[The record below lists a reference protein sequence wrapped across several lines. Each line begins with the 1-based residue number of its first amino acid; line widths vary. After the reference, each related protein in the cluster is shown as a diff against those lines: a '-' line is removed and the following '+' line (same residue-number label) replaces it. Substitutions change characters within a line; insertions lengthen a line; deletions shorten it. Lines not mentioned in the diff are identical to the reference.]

1 LKKKSVLKRD
11 NLNNLV
17 RGTTFFQ
24 HSGIAITFVFMP
36 IIASGVAESIFEIG
50 IIVAA
55 FAFAQ
60 ILTETYFGRM
70 SDRKAKRLLFIRVGF
85 ILCALTFGLHY
96 FADNT
101 TYLIIAR
108 IGAGIASGI
117 MIPPML
123 AYAYEAGKGKSKV
136 ASVISFHALGWLAG
150 IVAAGIA
157 NDEKLIFVVSSGFFI
172 IGFLL
177 SLRLPKLQT
186 EKIIGKGIIKKIIV
200 KNKFLFSS
208 LLIRHIG
215 AAAAWTVLPIML
227 MEYFGAELYQV
238 SIVYVANT
246 LTAFLV
252 MNLMSKRIQIQNIT
266 KYKIGIGMTVIV
278 FVGLALI
285 TDWWM
290 AWPFMAIVG
299 CSWAFLFIG
308 GNFHL
313 MENNPRSTSTA
324 IFSSTLAIS
333 TVIGPVIAGAI
344 AYYTDYTVV
353 MYFSIIVTL
362 FAFIISSKMKS
373 EKPNEVPI

>member
-1 LKKKSVLKRD
+1 MSQKVSLS
-11 NLNNLV
+11 NLV
-17 RGTTFFQ
+17 RGSTFFQ

-36 IIASGVAESIFEIG
+36 IIASGVADTVFEIG

-101 TYLIIAR
+101 TYLLIAR
-108 IGAGIASGI
+108 IGAGISSGI

-150 IVAAGIA
+150 IVAAGFA
-157 NDEKLIFVVSSGFFI
+157 NDERLIFVISSGFFI
-172 IGFLL
+172 IGFLI
-177 SLRLPKLQT
+177 SLKLPKLQT
-186 EKIIGKGIIKKIIV
+186 AKIVGKGIIKKIIV

-215 AAAAWTVLPIML
+215 AAAAWTILPIML

-252 MNLMSKRIQIQNIT
+252 MNLMSNKIQIKNIT
-266 KYKIGIGMTVIV
+266 KFKIGIGMTVIV
-278 FVGLALI
+278 FVGLSMI

-290 AWPFMAIVG
+290 AMPFMAIVG

-353 MYFSIIVTL
+353 MYFAIIVTL
-362 FAFIISSKMKS
+362 SAFIISSRMKS

>member
-1 LKKKSVLKRD
+1 MLQRD

-36 IIASGVAESIFEIG
+36 IIASSVAKSVFEIG
-50 IIVAA
+50 IVVAS

-70 SDRKAKRLLFIRVGF
+70 SDRKAKRLLFIRAGF
-85 ILCALTFGLHY
+85 ILCAITFGLHY

-108 IGAGIASGI
+108 LGAGIASGI

-150 IVAAGIA
+150 IVAAGFA
-157 NDEKLIFVVSSGFFI
+157 NDEKLIFVVSSCFFI
-172 IGFLL
+172 IGFII
-177 SLRLPKLQT
+177 SLKLPKIQT
-186 EKIIGKGIIKKIIV
+186 EKIVEKGIIKKIIV

-208 LLIRHIG
+208 LLIRHVG

-238 SIVYVANT
+238 SMVYVANT

-266 KYKIGIGMTVIV
+266 KFKIGIGMTVIV

-285 TDWWM
+285 TEWWM

-333 TVIGPVIAGAI
+333 TVIGPVIAGGI
-344 AYYTDYTVV
+344 AYYTNYTAV
-353 MYFSIIVTL
+353 MVFAIIVAL
-362 FAFIISSKMKS
+362 SAFIISTRMKS
-373 EKPNEVPI
+373 EKPNEVHI

>member
-1 LKKKSVLKRD
+1 MSQKVSLS
-11 NLNNLV
+11 NLV
-17 RGTTFFQ
+17 RGSTFFQ

-36 IIASGVAESIFEIG
+36 IIASGVAESVFEIG

-101 TYLIIAR
+101 TYLLIAR
-108 IGAGIASGI
+108 IGAGISSGI

-136 ASVISFHALGWLAG
+136 ASIISFHALGWLAG
-150 IVAAGIA
+150 IVAAGFA
-157 NDEKLIFVVSSGFFI
+157 NDEKLIFLISSGFFI
-172 IGFLL
+172 IGFLI
-177 SLRLPKLQT
+177 SLKLPKLQT
-186 EKIIGKGIIKKIIV
+186 AKIVGKGIIKKIIV

-215 AAAAWTVLPIML
+215 AAAAWTILPIML
-227 MEYFGAELYQV
+227 MEYFDAELYQV

-278 FVGLALI
+278 FVGLSMI

-290 AWPFMAIVG
+290 AMPFMAIVG

-313 MENNPRSTSTA
+313 MENNPKSTSTA

-344 AYYTDYTVV
+344 AYYTDYTIV

-362 FAFIISSKMKS
+362 SAFIISSRMKS

>member
-1 LKKKSVLKRD
+1 MLKRD

-36 IIASGVAESIFEIG
+36 IIASGVAESVFEIG

-101 TYLIIAR
+101 THLIIAR
-108 IGAGIASGI
+108 LGAGIASGI

-150 IVAAGIA
+150 IVAAGLA
-157 NDEKLIFVVSSGFFI
+157 NDEKLIFIVSSGFFI

-238 SIVYVANT
+238 SIIYVANT

-344 AYYTDYTVV
+344 AYYTDYTIV

-362 FAFIISSKMKS
+362 TAFIISSKMKS

>member
-1 LKKKSVLKRD
+1 MLQRD

-36 IIASGVAESIFEIG
+36 IIASLVAESVFEIG
-50 IIVAA
+50 IIVAS

-85 ILCALTFGLHY
+85 ILCAITFGLHY

-108 IGAGIASGI
+108 LGAGIASGI

-136 ASVISFHALGWLAG
+136 ASVISFHALGWMAG
-150 IVAAGIA
+150 IVAAGLA
-157 NDEKLIFVVSSGFFI
+157 NDEKLIFVVSSCFFI
-172 IGFLL
+172 IGFII
-177 SLRLPKLQT
+177 SLKLPKIQT
-186 EKIIGKGIIKKIIV
+186 EKIVEKGIIKKIIV

-238 SIVYVANT
+238 SMIYVANT

-266 KYKIGIGMTVIV
+266 KFKIGIGMTVIV

-333 TVIGPVIAGAI
+333 TVIGPVIAGGI
-344 AYYTDYTVV
+344 AYYTDYTTVMIFAVV
-353 MYFSIIVTL
+353 VTL
-362 FAFIISSKMKS
+362 TAFIISTKMKS

>member
-1 LKKKSVLKRD
+1 MLKRD

-344 AYYTDYTVV
+344 AYYTDYTMV

>member
-1 LKKKSVLKRD
+1 MSQKIG
-11 NLNNLV
+11 LNNLV
-17 RGTTFFQ
+17 RGSTFFQ

-36 IIASGVAESIFEIG
+36 IIASGVAESVFEIG

-101 TYLIIAR
+101 TYLLIAR
-108 IGAGIASGI
+108 IGAGISSGI

-150 IVAAGIA
+150 IVAAGFV

-172 IGFLL
+172 IGFLI
-177 SLRLPKLQT
+177 SLKLPKLQT
-186 EKIIGKGIIKKIIV
+186 AKIVGKGIIKKIIV

-208 LLIRHIG
+208 LLIRHVG
-215 AAAAWTVLPIML
+215 AAAAWTILPIML

-252 MNLMSKRIQIQNIT
+252 MNLMSNKIQIKNIT
-266 KYKIGIGMTVIV
+266 KFKIGIGMTVIV
-278 FVGLALI
+278 FVGLSMI

-290 AWPFMAIVG
+290 AMPFMAIVG

-313 MENNPRSTSTA
+313 MENNPKSTSTA

-362 FAFIISSKMKS
+362 SAFIISSRMKS

>member
-1 LKKKSVLKRD
+1 MLNRD

-36 IIASGVAESIFEIG
+36 IIASGVAESVFEIG

-101 TYLIIAR
+101 THLIIAR

-150 IVAAGIA
+150 IVAAGLA

-172 IGFLL
+172 IGFLI
-177 SLRLPKLQT
+177 SLKLPKLQT
-186 EKIIGKGIIKKIIV
+186 EKIVGKGIIKKIIV

-215 AAAAWTVLPIML
+215 AAAAWTILPIML

-344 AYYTDYTVV
+344 AYYTDYTIV

>member
-1 LKKKSVLKRD
+1 VLQGN
-11 NLNNLV
+11 NLSNLV

-36 IIASGVAESIFEIG
+36 IIASGVTNSVFEIG
-50 IIVAA
+50 IIVAS

-60 ILTETYFGRM
+60 ILSETYFGRM

-85 ILCALTFGLHY
+85 ILCAITFGLHY

-101 TYLIIAR
+101 TYLLLAR

-117 MIPPML
+117 TIPSMI

-136 ASVISFHALGWLAG
+136 ASMISFHALGWLAG

-157 NDEKLIFVVSSGFFI
+157 NDEKLIFVISGGLFI
-172 IGFLL
+172 IGFLI
-177 SLRLPKLQT
+177 SLKLPKLQI
-186 EKIIGKGIIKKIIV
+186 EKVIGKGIIKKIIV

-215 AAAAWTVLPIML
+215 AAAAWTILPIML

-252 MNLMSKRIQIQNIT
+252 MNLMSKRIQIKNIT
-266 KYKIGIGMTVIV
+266 KFKIGIGMTVSV
-278 FVGLALI
+278 FVGLSLI

-290 AWPFMAIVG
+290 AMPFMAIVG

-344 AYYTDYTVV
+344 AYYTNYTAVMMFAVV
-353 MYFSIIVTL
+353 VTL
-362 FAFIISSKMKS
+362 CAFIISSRMKS
-373 EKPNEVPI
+373 ERPNEVPI

>member
-1 LKKKSVLKRD
+1 MSQKASLS
-11 NLNNLV
+11 NLV
-17 RGTTFFQ
+17 RGSTFFQ

-36 IIASGVAESIFEIG
+36 IIASGVADTVFEIG

-101 TYLIIAR
+101 TYLLIAR
-108 IGAGIASGI
+108 IGAGISSGI

-150 IVAAGIA
+150 IVAAGFA
-157 NDEKLIFVVSSGFFI
+157 NDERLIFVISSGFFI
-172 IGFLL
+172 IGFLI
-177 SLRLPKLQT
+177 SLKLPKLQT
-186 EKIIGKGIIKKIIV
+186 AKIVGKGIIKKIIV

-208 LLIRHIG
+208 LLIRHVG

-252 MNLMSKRIQIQNIT
+252 MNLMSNKIQIKNIT
-266 KYKIGIGMTVIV
+266 KFKIGIGMTVIV
-278 FVGLALI
+278 FVGLSMI

-290 AWPFMAIVG
+290 AMPFMAIVG

-344 AYYTDYTVV
+344 AYYTDYTIV

-362 FAFIISSKMKS
+362 LAFIISSKMKS

>member
-1 LKKKSVLKRD
+1 MLQRD

-36 IIASGVAESIFEIG
+36 IIASSVAKSVFEIG
-50 IIVAA
+50 IIVAS

-60 ILTETYFGRM
+60 ILSETYFGRM
-70 SDRKAKRLLFIRVGF
+70 SDRKAKRLLFIRIGF
-85 ILCALTFGLHY
+85 VLCAATFGLHY

-108 IGAGIASGI
+108 LGAGIASGI

-150 IVAAGIA
+150 IVAAGFA
-157 NDEKLIFVVSSGFFI
+157 NDERLIFVISSGFFI
-172 IGFLL
+172 IGFLI
-177 SLRLPKLQT
+177 SLKLPKLQT
-186 EKIIGKGIIKKIIV
+186 AKIVGKGIIKKIIV

-215 AAAAWTVLPIML
+215 AAAAWTILPIML
-227 MEYFGAELYQV
+227 MEYYGAELYQV

-252 MNLMSKRIQIQNIT
+252 MNLMSNKIQIKNIT
-266 KYKIGIGMTVIV
+266 KFKIGIGMTVIV
-278 FVGLALI
+278 FVGLSMI

-290 AWPFMAIVG
+290 AMPFMAIVG

-344 AYYTDYTVV
+344 AYYTDYTIV

-362 FAFIISSKMKS
+362 LAFIISSKMQS

>member
-1 LKKKSVLKRD
+1 MLQRN

-36 IIASGVAESIFEIG
+36 IIASVVAKSVFEIG
-50 IIVAA
+50 IIVAS

-85 ILCALTFGLHY
+85 ILCAITFGLHY

-108 IGAGIASGI
+108 LGAGIASGI

-157 NDEKLIFVVSSGFFI
+157 NDEKLIFVISSGFFI
-172 IGFLL
+172 IGFLI
-177 SLRLPKLQT
+177 SLKLPKLQT

-238 SIVYVANT
+238 SMIYVANT

-266 KYKIGIGMTVIV
+266 KFKIGIGMTVIV
-278 FVGLALI
+278 FLGLALI
-285 TDWWM
+285 TEWWM

-344 AYYTDYTVV
+344 AYYTNYTAV
-353 MYFSIIVTL
+353 MVFAIIVTL
-362 FAFIISSKMKS
+362 SAFIISTRMKS

>member
-1 LKKKSVLKRD
+1 MLQGD

-36 IIASGVAESIFEIG
+36 IIASTVAKSVFEIG
-50 IIVAA
+50 IIVAS

-60 ILTETYFGRM
+60 ILSETYFGRM

-85 ILCALTFGLHY
+85 VLCAATFGLHY

-108 IGAGIASGI
+108 LGAGIASGI

-157 NDEKLIFVVSSGFFI
+157 NDEKLIFVVSSCFFI
-172 IGFLL
+172 IGFII
-177 SLRLPKLQT
+177 SLRLPKIQT
-186 EKIIGKGIIKKIIV
+186 ERIVEEGVIKRIIV

-208 LLIRHIG
+208 LLIRHVG

-252 MNLMSKRIQIQNIT
+252 MNLMSKRIKIQNIT
-266 KYKIGIGMTVIV
+266 KFKIGIGMTVLV
-278 FVGLALI
+278 FVGLSLI

-290 AWPFMAIVG
+290 AFPFMAIVG

-333 TVIGPVIAGAI
+333 TVIGPVIAGII
-344 AYYTDYTVV
+344 AYYTDYTSVMMFAVV
-353 MYFSIIVTL
+353 VTL
-362 FAFIISSKMKS
+362 SAFIISSRMKS

>member
-1 LKKKSVLKRD
+1 MSQKIGLS
-11 NLNNLV
+11 NLV
-17 RGTTFFQ
+17 RGSTFFQ

-36 IIASGVAESIFEIG
+36 IIASGVAESVFEIG

-101 TYLIIAR
+101 TYLLIAR
-108 IGAGIASGI
+108 IGAGISSGI

-150 IVAAGIA
+150 IVAAGFA
-157 NDEKLIFVVSSGFFI
+157 NDERLIFVISSGFFI
-172 IGFLL
+172 IGFLI
-177 SLRLPKLQT
+177 SLKLPKLQT
-186 EKIIGKGIIKKIIV
+186 AKIVGKGIIKKIIV

-208 LLIRHIG
+208 LLIRHVG
-215 AAAAWTVLPIML
+215 AAAAWTILPIML

-252 MNLMSKRIQIQNIT
+252 MNLMSNKIQIKNIT
-266 KYKIGIGMTVIV
+266 KFKIGIGMTVIV
-278 FVGLALI
+278 FVGLSMI

-290 AWPFMAIVG
+290 AMPFMAIVG

-344 AYYTDYTVV
+344 AYYTDYTIV

-362 FAFIISSKMKS
+362 LAFIISSKMQS

>member
-1 LKKKSVLKRD
+1 MSQKIGLS
-11 NLNNLV
+11 NLV
-17 RGTTFFQ
+17 RGSTFFQ

-36 IIASGVAESIFEIG
+36 IIASGVAESVFEIG

-101 TYLIIAR
+101 TYLLIAR
-108 IGAGIASGI
+108 IGAGISSGI

-150 IVAAGIA
+150 IVAAGFA
-157 NDEKLIFVVSSGFFI
+157 NDERLIFVISSGFFI
-172 IGFLL
+172 IGFLI
-177 SLRLPKLQT
+177 SLKLPKLQT
-186 EKIIGKGIIKKIIV
+186 AKIVGKGIIKKIIV

-215 AAAAWTVLPIML
+215 AAAAWTILPIML

-278 FVGLALI
+278 FVGLSMI

-290 AWPFMAIVG
+290 AMPFMAIVG

-324 IFSSTLAIS
+324 IFSSTLAFS

-344 AYYTDYTVV
+344 AYYTDYTIV
-353 MYFSIIVTL
+353 MYFSIIVSL
-362 FAFIISSKMKS
+362 SAFIISSRMKS

>member
-1 LKKKSVLKRD
+1 VLQRD

-36 IIASGVAESIFEIG
+36 IIASTVAKSVFEIG
-50 IIVAA
+50 IVVAS

-70 SDRKAKRLLFIRVGF
+70 SDRKAKRLLFIRAGF
-85 ILCALTFGLHY
+85 ILCAITFGLHY

-108 IGAGIASGI
+108 LGAGIASGI

-150 IVAAGIA
+150 IVAAGFA
-157 NDEKLIFVVSSGFFI
+157 NDEKLIFVVSSCFFI
-172 IGFLL
+172 IGFII
-177 SLRLPKLQT
+177 SLKLPKIQT
-186 EKIIGKGIIKKIIV
+186 EKIVEKGIIKKIIV

-208 LLIRHIG
+208 LLIRHVG

-238 SIVYVANT
+238 SMVYVANT

-266 KYKIGIGMTVIV
+266 KFKIGIGMTVIV

-285 TDWWM
+285 TEWWM

-333 TVIGPVIAGAI
+333 TVIGPVIAGVI
-344 AYYTDYTVV
+344 AYYTNYTAV
-353 MYFSIIVTL
+353 MVFAIIVTL
-362 FAFIISSKMKS
+362 SAFIISTKMKS

>member
-1 LKKKSVLKRD
+1 MLQRD

-36 IIASGVAESIFEIG
+36 IIASLVAKSVFEIG
-50 IIVAA
+50 IIVAS

-85 ILCALTFGLHY
+85 ILCAITFGLHY

-108 IGAGIASGI
+108 LGAGIASGI

-136 ASVISFHALGWLAG
+136 ASVISFHALGWMAG
-150 IVAAGIA
+150 IVAAGLA
-157 NDEKLIFVVSSGFFI
+157 NDEKLIFVVSSCFFI
-172 IGFLL
+172 IGFII
-177 SLRLPKLQT
+177 SLKLPKIQT
-186 EKIIGKGIIKKIIV
+186 EKIVEKGIIKKIIV

-238 SIVYVANT
+238 SMIYVANT

-266 KYKIGIGMTVIV
+266 KFKIGIGMTVIV

-333 TVIGPVIAGAI
+333 TVIGPVIAGII
-344 AYYTDYTVV
+344 AYYTDYTAVMIFAVV
-353 MYFSIIVTL
+353 VTL
-362 FAFIISSKMKS
+362 TAFIISTKMKS

>member
-1 LKKKSVLKRD
+1 MLQRD

-36 IIASGVAESIFEIG
+36 IIASGVAESVFEIG

-85 ILCALTFGLHY
+85 VLCALTFGLHY

-101 TYLIIAR
+101 TYLLIAR
-108 IGAGIASGI
+108 IGAGISSGI

-136 ASVISFHALGWLAG
+136 ASLISFHALGWLAG
-150 IVAAGIA
+150 IVAAGFA
-157 NDEKLIFVVSSGFFI
+157 NDERLIFVISSGFFI
-172 IGFLL
+172 IGFLI
-177 SLRLPKLQT
+177 SLKLPKLQT

-208 LLIRHIG
+208 LLIRHVG
-215 AAAAWTVLPIML
+215 AAAAWTILPIML

-344 AYYTDYTVV
+344 AYYTDYTMV

>member
-1 LKKKSVLKRD
+1 VLQRD

-36 IIASGVAESIFEIG
+36 IIASLVAESVFEIG
-50 IIVAA
+50 IIVAS

-85 ILCALTFGLHY
+85 ILCAITFGLHY

-108 IGAGIASGI
+108 LGAGIASGI

-136 ASVISFHALGWLAG
+136 ASVISFHALGWMAG
-150 IVAAGIA
+150 IVAAGLA
-157 NDEKLIFVVSSGFFI
+157 NDEKLIFVVSSCFFI
-172 IGFLL
+172 IGFII
-177 SLRLPKLQT
+177 SLKLPKIQT
-186 EKIIGKGIIKKIIV
+186 EKIVEKGIIKKIIV

-238 SIVYVANT
+238 SMIYVANT

-266 KYKIGIGMTVIV
+266 KFKIGIGMTVIV

-333 TVIGPVIAGAI
+333 TVIGPVIAGII
-344 AYYTDYTVV
+344 AYYTDYTAVMIFAVV
-353 MYFSIIVTL
+353 VTL
-362 FAFIISSKMKS
+362 TAFIISTKMKS

>member
-1 LKKKSVLKRD
+1 VLNRD

-344 AYYTDYTVV
+344 AYYTDYTMV

>member
-1 LKKKSVLKRD
+1 MLKRD

-208 LLIRHIG
+208 LLIRHVG
-215 AAAAWTVLPIML
+215 AAAAWTILPIML

-344 AYYTDYTVV
+344 AYYTDYTIV

-362 FAFIISSKMKS
+362 SAFIISSKMKS

>member
-1 LKKKSVLKRD
+1 MLQRD

-36 IIASGVAESIFEIG
+36 IIASTVSKSVFEIG
-50 IIVAA
+50 IVVAS

-70 SDRKAKRLLFIRVGF
+70 SDRKAKRLLFIRAGF
-85 ILCALTFGLHY
+85 ILCAITFGLHY

-108 IGAGIASGI
+108 LGAGIASGI

-150 IVAAGIA
+150 IVAAGFA
-157 NDEKLIFVVSSGFFI
+157 NDEKLIFVVSSCFFI
-172 IGFLL
+172 IGFII
-177 SLRLPKLQT
+177 SLKLPKIQT
-186 EKIIGKGIIKKIIV
+186 EKIVEKGIIKKIIV

-208 LLIRHIG
+208 LLIRHVG

-238 SIVYVANT
+238 SMVYVANT

-266 KYKIGIGMTVIV
+266 KFKIGIGMTVIV

-285 TDWWM
+285 TEWWM

-333 TVIGPVIAGAI
+333 TVIGPVIAGVI
-344 AYYTDYTVV
+344 AYYTNYTAV
-353 MYFSIIVTL
+353 MVFAIIVTL
-362 FAFIISSKMKS
+362 SAFIISTKMKS

>member
-1 LKKKSVLKRD
+1 MLKRD

>member
-1 LKKKSVLKRD
+1 MSQKIGLS
-11 NLNNLV
+11 NLV
-17 RGTTFFQ
+17 RGSTFFQ

-36 IIASGVAESIFEIG
+36 IIASGVAESVFEIG

-101 TYLIIAR
+101 TYLLIAR
-108 IGAGIASGI
+108 IGAGISSGI

-150 IVAAGIA
+150 IVAAGFV

-172 IGFLL
+172 IGFLI
-177 SLRLPKLQT
+177 SLKLPKLQT
-186 EKIIGKGIIKKIIV
+186 VKIVGKGIIKKIIV

-208 LLIRHIG
+208 LLIRHVG
-215 AAAAWTVLPIML
+215 AAAAWTILPIML

-252 MNLMSKRIQIQNIT
+252 MNLMSNKIQIKNIT
-266 KYKIGIGMTVIV
+266 KFKIGIGMTVIV
-278 FVGLALI
+278 FVGLSMI

-290 AWPFMAIVG
+290 AMPFMAIVG

-344 AYYTDYTVV
+344 AYYTDYTIV

-362 FAFIISSKMKS
+362 LAFIISSKMQS

>member
-1 LKKKSVLKRD
+1 MIQRD

-17 RGTTFFQ
+17 RGATFFQ

-36 IIASGVAESIFEIG
+36 IIASLVAKSVFEIG
-50 IIVAA
+50 IIVAS

-70 SDRKAKRLLFIRVGF
+70 SDRKAKRLLFIRAGF
-85 ILCALTFGLHY
+85 ILCAITFGLHY

-108 IGAGIASGI
+108 LGAGIASGI

-150 IVAAGIA
+150 IVAAGLA
-157 NDEKLIFVVSSGFFI
+157 NDEKLIFVVSSCFFI
-172 IGFLL
+172 IGFLI
-177 SLRLPKLQT
+177 SLKLPKIQT
-186 EKIIGKGIIKKIIV
+186 EKIVEKGIIKKIIV

-208 LLIRHIG
+208 LLVRHVG

-238 SIVYVANT
+238 SMVYVANT

-266 KYKIGIGMTVIV
+266 KFKIGIGMTVIV

-285 TDWWM
+285 TEWWM

-344 AYYTDYTVV
+344 AYYTDYTMV

>member
-1 LKKKSVLKRD
+1 MLQRD

-36 IIASGVAESIFEIG
+36 IIASTVAKSVFEIG
-50 IIVAA
+50 IVVAS

-70 SDRKAKRLLFIRVGF
+70 SDRKAKRLLFIRAGF
-85 ILCALTFGLHY
+85 ILCAITFGLHY

-108 IGAGIASGI
+108 LGAGIASGI

-150 IVAAGIA
+150 IVAAGFA
-157 NDEKLIFVVSSGFFI
+157 NDEKLIFVVSSCFFI
-172 IGFLL
+172 IGFII
-177 SLRLPKLQT
+177 SLKLPKIQT
-186 EKIIGKGIIKKIIV
+186 EKIVEKGVIKKIIV

-208 LLIRHIG
+208 LLIRHVG

-238 SIVYVANT
+238 SMVYVANT

-266 KYKIGIGMTVIV
+266 KFKIGIGMTVIV

-285 TDWWM
+285 TEWWM

-333 TVIGPVIAGAI
+333 TVIGPVIAGVI
-344 AYYTDYTVV
+344 AYYTNYTAV
-353 MYFSIIVTL
+353 MVFAIIVTL
-362 FAFIISSKMKS
+362 SAFIISTKMKS

>member
-1 LKKKSVLKRD
+1 MLNRN

-101 TYLIIAR
+101 THLIIAR
-108 IGAGIASGI
+108 LGAGIASGI

-150 IVAAGIA
+150 IVAAGLA
-157 NDEKLIFVVSSGFFI
+157 NDEKLIFVISSGFFI
-172 IGFLL
+172 IGFLI
-177 SLRLPKLQT
+177 SLKLPKLQT

-238 SIVYVANT
+238 SIIYVANT

-344 AYYTDYTVV
+344 AYYTDYTIV

>member
-1 LKKKSVLKRD
+1 MLKRD

-172 IGFLL
+172 IGFLI
-177 SLRLPKLQT
+177 SLKLPKLQT

-208 LLIRHIG
+208 LLIRHVG
-215 AAAAWTVLPIML
+215 AAAAWTILPIML

-344 AYYTDYTVV
+344 AYYTDYTMV

>member
-1 LKKKSVLKRD
+1 MLNRD

-101 TYLIIAR
+101 THLIIAR

-215 AAAAWTVLPIML
+215 AAAAWTILPIML

-290 AWPFMAIVG
+290 AMPFMAIVG

-333 TVIGPVIAGAI
+333 TVIGPLIAGAI
-344 AYYTDYTVV
+344 AYYTDYTIV

-362 FAFIISSKMKS
+362 SAFIISSKMKS

>member
-1 LKKKSVLKRD
+1 MKKKSVLKRD

-344 AYYTDYTVV
+344 AYYTDYTMV

>member
-1 LKKKSVLKRD
+1 MSQKIGLS
-11 NLNNLV
+11 NLV
-17 RGTTFFQ
+17 RGSTFFQ

-36 IIASGVAESIFEIG
+36 IIASTVADTVFEIG

-60 ILTETYFGRM
+60 ILSEIYFGRI
-70 SDRKAKRLLFIRVGF
+70 SDKKGKRLLFIKIGF
-85 ILCALTFGLHY
+85 VLCAITFGLHY
-96 FADNT
+96 FADNSL
-101 TYLIIAR
+101 YLLLAR
-108 IGAGIASGI
+108 IGAGISSGI
-117 MIPPML
+117 MIPAMV
-123 AYAYEAGKGKSKV
+123 AYAYESGKGKSKV

-150 IVAAGIA
+150 IVAAGFA
-157 NDEKLIFVVSSGFFI
+157 NDERLIFVISSGFFI
-172 IGFLL
+172 IGFLI
-177 SLRLPKLQT
+177 SLKLPKLQT
-186 EKIIGKGIIKKIIV
+186 AKIVGKGIIKKIIV

-208 LLIRHIG
+208 LLIRHVG

-252 MNLMSKRIQIQNIT
+252 MNLMSNKIQIKNIT
-266 KYKIGIGMTVIV
+266 KFKIGIGMTVIV
-278 FVGLALI
+278 FVGLSMI

-290 AWPFMAIVG
+290 AMPFMAIVG

-344 AYYTDYTVV
+344 AYYTDYTIV

-362 FAFIISSKMKS
+362 LAFIISSKMKS

>member
-1 LKKKSVLKRD
+1 MSQKIGLS
-11 NLNNLV
+11 NLV
-17 RGTTFFQ
+17 RGSTFFQ

-36 IIASGVAESIFEIG
+36 IIASGVTESVFEIG

-101 TYLIIAR
+101 TYLLIAR
-108 IGAGIASGI
+108 IGAGISSGI

-150 IVAAGIA
+150 IVAAGFA
-157 NDEKLIFVVSSGFFI
+157 NDERLIFVISSGFFI
-172 IGFLL
+172 IGFLI
-177 SLRLPKLQT
+177 SLKLPKLQT
-186 EKIIGKGIIKKIIV
+186 AKIVGKGIIKKIIV

-208 LLIRHIG
+208 LLIRHVG
-215 AAAAWTVLPIML
+215 AAAAWTILPIML

-278 FVGLALI
+278 FVGLSMI

-290 AWPFMAIVG
+290 AMLFMAIVG

-353 MYFSIIVTL
+353 MYFAIIVTL
-362 FAFIISSKMKS
+362 SAFIISSKMKS